1 MGAGMRVAAVLWDM
15 DGLLVDSEPLW
26 TIAEAEMAG
35 VLGRTW
41 SDGIKAACMGH
52 RLDTAVPIMLAELG
66 APHGPDEIAWA
77 ERFLLNR
84 MVSLLSAGAPVL
96 PGAID
101 LLDHLR
107 AEAVPCALVSSSFRV
122 LVDAVLAALGV
133 DRFAATVAGD
143 EVEHAKP
150 APDPYLEAARKL
162 GVDPRDCVALEDSL
176 AGATSALAAGAGCI
190 VVPGPH
196 SGPVPGPWLR
206 RVTLAGLRLSDVAAA
221 LPHPQGAGR

>member
-1 MGAGMRVAAVLWDM
+1 MGAEMRVAAVLWDM

-41 SDGIKAACMGH
+41 SDSIKAACMGH

-66 APHGPDEIAWA
+66 TAHGPDEVAWA
-77 ERFLLNR
+77 ERFLLDR
-84 MVSLLSAGAPVL
+84 MVSLLGAGAPVL
-96 PGAID
+96 PGALD

-107 AEAVPCALVSSSFRV
+107 AEGVPCALVSSSFRV
-122 LVDAVLAALGV
+122 LVDAVLAALGA

-143 EVEHAKP
+143 EVGHAKP
-150 APDPYLEAARKL
+150 APDPYLAAARKL

-196 SGPVPGPWLR
+196 SGPVPGPWVR
-206 RVTLAGLRLSDVAAA
+206 RATLAGVRLSDIAAA
-221 LPHPQGAGR
+221 LPHSSDAGR